1 MSSAPNVPA
10 WKRLGLKLKQPA
22 SGAEIGRP
30 APAEG
35 SKPNGQQHH
44 DRDAS
49 GPVVNAA
56 YASPAAAAA
65 AKRKRLDQPTPPP
78 AYNSDSPFKRTRTDG
93 DSNATPTLRKQKS
106 VTFAD
111 DVKKT
116 TTAVDPKKNRKKS
129 NKPAKPATQQPTAD
143 IKPSL
148 EYLRTWKSA
157 RQSWKF
163 NKNHQT
169 ILMKRVFHAD
179 AIPSSDIGTFYEYIQ
194 DLKGFTRSRLR
205 ETAAEVKKED
215 AEKGKSAFPVGT
227 PDMDSKQSEYEK
239 VLAGLMQLGN
249 GAGSKRK
256 RFDEAGFVS
265 KSTDVAIT
273 QRVIKRMRA
282 ETILEELYDSE
293 DSDAM
298 TIDTEETAPPPQAAA
313 SQEDESAD
321 KRVKL
326 NDGTTKEKAP
336 RRRKRR
342 TNVDESSSEES
353 SDSDSSDS
361 DSDSDSEDESDNA
374 SEVQRQAAQR
384 EAETSSESSSSSEEE
399 DDSSE
404 DDSEE
409 EEEAPKKRTGSK
421 K

>member
-22 SGAEIGRP
+22 SGAEIGGP

-65 AKRKRLDQPTPPP
+65 AKRKRLDQPIPPP
-78 AYNSDSPFKRTRTDG
+78 AYNSSPFKRTRTDG

-111 DVKKT
+111 DVKN
-116 TTAVDPKKNRKKS
+116 TATDLKKKKKS
-129 NKPAKPATQQPTAD
+129 SKPAKPATQQPTAD

-148 EYLRTWKSA
+148 EYLKTWKFS
-157 RQSWKF
+157 RQTWKF
-163 NKNHQT
+163 NKNYQT
-169 ILMKRVFHAD
+169 ILMKRVFHPD

-194 DLKGFTRSRLR
+194 DLKGFTRSRLL

-215 AEKGKSAFPVGT
+215 TEKGKAAFPVGT

-249 GAGSKRK
+249 SSGSKRK

-265 KSTDVAIT
+265 ESTDVAIT

-282 ETILEELYDSE
+282 ETILEEMSNSE

-298 TIDTEETAPPPQAAA
+298 TIDTEETAPPAQAAA
-313 SQEDESAD
+313 AAPQEESLD

-326 NDGTTKEKAP
+326 NDGTTKEKP
-336 RRRKRR
+336 TRRRKRR
-342 TNVDESSSEES
+342 TNVDDSSSEES

-361 DSDSDSEDESDNA
+361 DSDSDSDEESDNA

-384 EAETSSESSSSSEEE
+384 EAETSSESSSSSEEQ

-404 DDSEE
+404 DESEE
-409 EEEAPKKRTGSK
+409 EEEVPKKRTGSK

>member
-22 SGAEIGRP
+22 SGAEIGGP

-78 AYNSDSPFKRTRTDG
+78 AYNSNSPFKRTRTDG

-111 DVKKT
+111 DVKKNT
-116 TTAVDPKKNRKKS
+116 FTTATDPKKNKKKS
-129 NKPAKPATQQPTAD
+129 SKPATQQPTAD

-148 EYLRTWKSA
+148 EYLKNWKSS
-157 RQSWKF
+157 RQTWKF

-169 ILMKRVFHAD
+169 ILMKRVFHPD

-194 DLKGFTRSRLR
+194 DLKGFTRSRLL

-215 AEKGKSAFPVGT
+215 AEKGKAAFPVGT
-227 PDMDSKQSEYEK
+227 PDMEGKQSEYEK
-239 VLAGLMQLGN
+239 VLGGLMQLGN
-249 GAGSKRK
+249 GSGSKRK

-265 KSTDVAIT
+265 KSTDVVIT

-282 ETILEELYDSE
+282 ETILEELSDSE

-298 TIDTEETAPPPQAAA
+298 TIDTEETAPPAQAAA
-313 SQEDESAD
+313 AQEEESAD

-361 DSDSDSEDESDNA
+361 DSDSDSDDESDNA

-384 EAETSSESSSSSEEE
+384 EAESSSESSSSSEEE

-409 EEEAPKKRTGSK
+409 EEEVSKKRTESK